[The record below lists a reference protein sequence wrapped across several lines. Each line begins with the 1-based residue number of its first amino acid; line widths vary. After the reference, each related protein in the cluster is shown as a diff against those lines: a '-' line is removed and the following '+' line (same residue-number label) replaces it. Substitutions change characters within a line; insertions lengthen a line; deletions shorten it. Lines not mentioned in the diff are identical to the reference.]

1 MKNMARGFGLYIA
14 LATLLVAGLITLL
27 VLGPRWL
34 TTVPDEAVA
43 GATATADVR
52 KIRARL
58 FYVDEHG
65 TGLSGVEQEVMYG
78 ENTAEQA
85 RRIVEAQIAPAPEPH
100 VSAIPAGTKLRTV
113 FFTKAGEIYVDLSA
127 DLQTNHPGGTM
138 NETLTVYALVSALT
152 ANPAVTGVQILVE
165 GKEVDTP
172 PAISISAAR
181 SNRISS
187 GSPSEPRSGA
197 GRWGPRKRAA
207 WSGVLGPATKH
218 DAH

>member
-1 MKNMARGFGLYIA
+1 MNATKKMPRGFGLYIA
-14 LATLLVAGLITLL
+14 LAALLVAGLITLL

-34 TTVPDEAVA
+34 TTVPDEAGA

-65 TGLSGVEQEVMYG
+65 TGLTGVEREVMYG

-113 FFTKAGEIYVDLSA
+113 FFTKTGEIYVDLSA
-127 DLQTNHPGGTM
+127 DLQTNHPGGTT

-152 ANPAVTGVQILVE
+152 ANLPAVTGVQILVE
-165 GKEVDTP
+165 GKEVDTL
-172 PAISISAAR
+172 
-181 SNRISS
+181 
-187 GSPSEPRSGA
+187 A
-197 GRWGPRKRAA
+197 GHLDLRRPIEQDLKWI
-207 WSGVLGPATKH
+207 TN
-218 DAH
+218 